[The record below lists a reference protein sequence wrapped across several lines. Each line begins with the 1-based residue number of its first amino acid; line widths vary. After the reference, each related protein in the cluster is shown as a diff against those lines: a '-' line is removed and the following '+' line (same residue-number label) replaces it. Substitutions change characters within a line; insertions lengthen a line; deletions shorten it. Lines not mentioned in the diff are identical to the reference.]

1 MHTGRMFRRDAQT
14 FLIHLFG
21 RGLED
26 DRYVIERYKSL
37 ANGEICPVR
46 AEQPKAKGRRGQ
58 RRTIATLSAVKKL
71 RPERDEIIVCTGVNL
86 VRSGVQIWGVQA
98 TGLAAARHAR

>member
-37 ANGEICPVR
+37 ASGEIRPVN
-46 AEQPKAKGRRGQ
+46 AEQPRTKGRCRP
-58 RRTIATLSAVKKL
+58 RRKIVSRKAVREL
-71 RPERDEIIVCTGVNL
+71 RPERDEIIVCTGVKL
-86 VRSGVQIWGVQA
+86 ARSGIQLYGLQA

>member
-26 DRYVIERYKSL
+26 DRYVVERYRSL
-37 ANGEICPVR
+37 ANGEIRPVR
-46 AEQPKAKGRRGQ
+46 AEKPKAKGRRGR

-86 VRSGVQIWGVQA
+86 ARSGVQIWGLRA
-98 TGLAAARHAR
+98 SGLHAARHAR